1 MEPEVNIETIHEA
14 LSRTQDISI
23 RTVMRRSSRERWVC
37 RDINGKGRG
46 GKTRLYMVSMLPVD
60 VKEALRNM
68 DLPAVI
74 RDSLPALEARQAVE
88 VRQAQEKTA
97 YAKYELAKAYVARA
111 DEAGHG
117 HKSKVKRL
125 FINAYNLGE
134 AGSFPAVYKVVGKID
149 DRGKTIDGW
158 ISKLKKRGWDP
169 MCLADRRGYHGKGK
183 RSVTQEQTKIILA
196 IVQSPLNVPGKPV
209 AEIIKQAME
218 VMVSR
223 GISTLS
229 ESTYRRWLTQDWI
242 PNNYDQWIWW
252 REGDKGLNDKVLY
265 NLTRD
270 YNKIEAGDLLVADG
284 HVLNFDIINPESGK
298 PKRMMLVIFIDFKSM
313 YPLGWEIAPTENTDS
328 ISIALRRSILRLG
341 RIPKAVYIDNGR
353 AFKGKHFITK
363 DNEHEIKGL
372 YKRIGIEHVIIA
384 WAYHGQSKTVERF
397 FGIFSELER
406 ISPSY
411 TGTSIENKPVHMN
424 RGENLRRKL
433 HDKLT
438 NGAAITLEDAHKA
451 IAIWFDKY
459 ADTPKG
465 RNAQLAGNTPN
476 ELLTPGP
483 GVDPLVLRCLMM
495 KSERRLIQSNGVT
508 LFGEW
513 YYSPE
518 LYGKRFYA
526 ICRYDYLN
534 KDSVLVYNADTEE
547 FICEAFKPA
556 KVHPMVS
563 LMGTDADKAEYERQ
577 IRMKHE
583 GRKMTVA
590 TAKEIV
596 ETQVLPEA
604 RQRIEAAGFE
614 LNDGDVTGKKALTGR
629 AGKSKEPE
637 KLSQSDKDKIMAQL
651 DQIECDRGDDDAC
664 VIYEPEVVN
673 EAEMA
678 FARLRE
684 MSEFDRFEKLIEM
697 EVRGWLIPKEYQAFM
712 TYFEQSAEY
721 KRYRDHFDAHR
732 TSMALMYDVAT
743 GTGE

>member
-1 MEPEVNIETIHEA
+1 MDPEVNINTIHDA
-14 LSRTQDISI
+14 LSRTDDVSL
-23 RTVMRRSSRERWVC
+23 RTVMRRASSESWVC
-37 RDINGKGRG
+37 RETSGKGRG

-60 VKEALRNM
+60 VKEALRNT

-74 RDSLPALEARQAVE
+74 QENLPSLAARHAVD
-88 VRQAQEKTA
+88 VRRAQENTA
-97 YAKYELAKAYVARA
+97 YAKYELAKAYAARA
-111 DEAGHG
+111 SEAGYG
-117 HKSKVKRL
+117 QKARAKRL
-125 FINAYNLGE
+125 FIDAYNLGE
-134 AGSFPAVYKVVGKID
+134 TGSFPAVYKVVGKVD
-149 DRGKTIDGW
+149 SGGKTIEGW
-158 ISKLKKRGWDP
+158 ILKLKRNGWDP
-169 MCLADRRGYHGKGK
+169 MCLADKRGYAGKGK
-183 RSVTQEQTKIILA
+183 RSVSREQTQIILS
-196 IVQSPLNVPGKPV
+196 IVQSPLNVPGKPI
-209 AEIIKQAME
+209 AEIIRQAME
-218 VMVSR
+218 IMGAR
-223 GISTLS
+223 GIPTLS

-270 YNKIEAGDLLVADG
+270 HNKIDAGDLLVADG
-284 HVLNFDIINPESGK
+284 HVLNFDIINPETGK
-298 PKRMMLVIFIDFKSM
+298 PKRMMLVLFIDFKSM
-313 YPLGWEIAPTENTDS
+313 YPLGWEIAPTENTES
-328 ISIALRRSILRLG
+328 ISIALRRAILRLG
-341 RIPKAVYIDNGR
+341 KIPKAVYIDNGR

-363 DNEHEIKGL
+363 DNVHEIKGL
-372 YKRIGIEHVIIA
+372 YERIGVEHVIVA

-411 TGTSIENKPVHMN
+411 TGTSIANKPAHMN
-424 RGENLRRKL
+424 RGEKLRRKL
-433 HDKLT
+433 HAKLT
-438 NGAAITLEDAHKA
+438 NGAAISLEEAHKA

-465 RNAQLAGNTPN
+465 RNAQLAGYTPN

-483 GVDPLVLRCLMM
+483 GVDPMALRCLMM

-547 FICEAFKPA
+547 FICEAFKQS
-556 KVHPMVS
+556 KVHPMVT
-563 LMGTDADKAEYERQ
+563 LMGTEADKAEYERQ

-590 TAKEIV
+590 SAKEIV

-614 LNDGDVTGKKALTGR
+614 LNEGDVTGKKALTSR
-629 AGKSKEPE
+629 AGKSKAPE
-637 KLSQSDKDKIMAQL
+637 KLSQADKDRIMAQL
-651 DQIECDRGDDDAC
+651 DEIECDHGGDDAC
-664 VIYEPEVVN
+664 ADYAPEVVN
-673 EAEMA
+673 EAELA

-684 MSEFDRFEKLIEM
+684 MSEFDRFEKLVEM
-697 EVRGWLIPKEYQAFM
+697 EVRGWLIPKEHQAFM
-712 TYFEQSAEY
+712 TYFKQSTEY
-721 KRYRDHFDAHR
+721 ERYREHFDAHR
-732 TSMALMYDVAT
+732 TSMALMYGSAT
-743 GTGE
+743 GTEE